1 MCDNCKY
8 NITSEPFEGCI
19 GCGRAAI
26 RHGLCGSCKVPYS
39 RAWVVDAYRGPVGE
53 AIKGMKIVS
62 MRETAKVLGM
72 MLAETLPALPTGTI
86 LVPIPT
92 LRSHIRQRGFDHTK
106 MIAKSVSKHLQLP
119 IEYPLQRVGRSMQ
132 RGSSA
137 AQRRRQAKEAFI
149 VEKQLDPEQIYLLVD
164 DVVTTGATIREA
176 SARLRQA
183 GAKEIWVAVLARET
197 LD

>member
-1 MCDNCKY
+1 M
-8 NITSEPFEGCI
+8 
-19 GCGRAAI
+19 
-26 RHGLCGSCKVPYS
+26 
-39 RAWVVDAYRGPVGE
+39 VDAYRGPVGE

-72 MLAETLPALPTGTI
+72 MLAETLPDLPTGTV

-106 MIAKSVSKHLQLP
+106 MIAKTVSKHLRLP

-176 SARLRQA
+176 SAQLRQA